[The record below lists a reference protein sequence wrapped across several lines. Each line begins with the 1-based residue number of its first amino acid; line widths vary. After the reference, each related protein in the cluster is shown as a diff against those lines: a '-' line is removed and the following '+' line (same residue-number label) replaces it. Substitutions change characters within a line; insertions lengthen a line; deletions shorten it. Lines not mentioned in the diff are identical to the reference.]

1 MTGETG
7 KEAGKEASKEGGGM
21 AARSGGDDGSTEVNI
36 RRVHRRDLNRIW
48 EFLKLVFRE
57 INRETVEFQRP
68 RTKQRFLEIYEED
81 GIDQL
86 VFVTKESGKERI
98 VAYAECAHDIV
109 GGDNWV
115 NQRYFRKREMRPFF
129 VEELAVHPDFQGR
142 GLGTFVLEQLEHLAR
157 LNGCTHLVLEVAEN
171 NRAAHRFYRT
181 RSFVKLDASIFMAK
195 PVQTDPDLL
204 PPRRLAKRTE

>member
-1 MTGETG
+1 MTGDG
-7 KEAGKEASKEGGGM
+7 GEASKASSTVQVAGPAE
-21 AARSGGDDGSTEVNI
+21 DGSAEVSI
-36 RRVHRRDLNRIW
+36 RRVNRRDLTRIW

-68 RTKQRFLEIYEED
+68 RTKQRFLEIYEEE

-86 VFVTKESGKERI
+86 VFLTKEGGKERI

-115 NQRYFRKREMRPFF
+115 NKRYFRKREMRPFF
-129 VEELAVHPDFQGR
+129 VEELAVHPEFQGR

-181 RSFVKLDASIFMAK
+181 RSFIKLDASIFMAK
-195 PVQTDPDLL
+195 AVQNDPDLL
-204 PPRRLAKRTE
+204 PPRRLAKRKDQ